1 MPTTLL
7 QEILQAWRQAVRLL
21 DELPPLTQDHELIR
35 DSVATLQDVYGALS
49 RGIAESSVDE
59 ELVGVSRSALSEAT
73 KRLDE
78 VRARLKVAP
87 PPSPR

>member
-7 QEILQAWRQAVRLL
+7 QEILEAWRQAVRLL

-35 DSVATLQDVYGALS
+35 DTVATLQDLYGALS
-49 RGIAESSVDE
+49 GGIAESSVDE
-59 ELVGVSRSALSEAT
+59 ELVGVSRSALNEAT
-73 KRLDE
+73 KRLNE

-87 PPSPR
+87 PPSPT